1 MTLSRTSALLLASL
15 LAGCGGGE
23 KLPEMGTVTG
33 QVTDKGKP
41 IPMAMVV
48 FNPVE
53 RQAVPSSAQ
62 TDADGRY
69 TLHYKN
75 GDSGA
80 VLGKHKV
87 EVQTGGTSADPTK
100 PAPPPKTYAVTDEK
114 SVAAGENTFNFDIS
128 TLGKPRE

>member
-1 MTLSRTSALLLASL
+1 MLVRSSSVCLALFV
-15 LAGCGGGE
+15 AGCGGGE

-41 IPMAMVV
+41 IAMAMVV

-53 RQAVPSSAQ
+53 QKAVPSSAQ

-80 VLGKHKV
+80 VIGKHKV
-87 EVQTGGTSADPTK
+87 EVQTGGNAPDPTK
-100 PAPPPKTYAVTDEK
+100 PPPPPKTYAVPDEK
-114 SVAAGENTFNFDIS
+114 TVAAGENKFDFDVS
-128 TLGKPRE
+128 TLGKPRD

>member
-1 MTLSRTSALLLASL
+1 
-15 LAGCGGGE
+15 
-23 KLPEMGTVTG
+23 MGTVTG

-41 IPMAMVV
+41 IAMAMVV

-62 TDADGRY
+62 TDAEGRY

-75 GDSGA
+75 GDVGA
-80 VLGKHKV
+80 VVGQHKV
-87 EVQTGGTSADPTK
+87 EVQTGGVSADPAK
-100 PAPPPKTYAVTDEK
+100 PAPPPKTYAVADEK
-114 SVAAGENTFNFDIS
+114 SVTAGENKFDFDIS